1 VTIGAS
7 TAPFNKAATRWLG
20 VWLDSQLTL
29 RDHQTTRLKEGHKA
43 MARLRRLTGQMELSP
58 GNCRKVMMACVQSV
72 AVFRSELWWKGD
84 HSRATIGQANGLQLV
99 VNQEAWATT
108 GCFRTT
114 NLRALSMESGL
125 RVAVT
130 QLEYRQRWFELRL
143 LSLPQG
149 DQVREMVRVPTAI
162 G

>member
-1 VTIGAS
+1 VAAKLTAAVAASIEWVAGNGVVFDRCKFEAALFWRKKKAPTAAVTIGVS

-29 RDHQTTRLKEGHKA
+29 RDHQTTWLKEGHKA

-84 HSRATIGQANGLQLV
+84 HSRATIGQANGL
-99 VNQEAWATT
+99 
-108 GCFRTT
+108 
-114 NLRALSMESGL
+114 
-125 RVAVT
+125 
-130 QLEYRQRWFELRL
+130 
-143 LSLPQG
+143 
-149 DQVREMVRVPTAI
+149 
-162 G
+162 